1 MAETAFE
8 PPTIPASSQQADCT
22 PPGYRGTL
30 LAALGGKLKC
40 GSRTTRL
47 EQMSYWRQIPT
58 PHPHPDPESR
68 TRSIFTLLALVVIV
82 TRQLEPESC
91 PLTWKPGGEGGVD
104 TKSS

>member
-1 MAETAFE
+1 MIRQGTTKPTATKWRKWQCE

-47 EQMSYWRQIPT
+47 EQMSYWRQIP
-58 PHPHPDPESR
+58 PPRP
-68 TRSIFTLLALVVIV
+68 TL
-82 TRQLEPESC
+82 TQS
-91 PLTWKPGGEGGVD
+91 PGHAA
-104 TKSS
+104 SSHY